1 MKILKIEGISKTLG
15 KKKILNNVSLSV
27 EEGQIFGFLGP
38 NGAGKTTTIKMVMG
52 LLSVDEGK
60 ILINDI
66 DITKNFEK
74 AISNVGGIIENPEMY
89 AYLSGMQNLK
99 LFARMHDNITQ
110 ERIDEVVKIVKL
122 ENRINEKVKKYSLG
136 MRQRLGIA
144 QAILHK
150 PNLLILDEPTNGL
163 DPAGIKELR
172 DTLHYLCENEDVAV
186 IVSSHLL
193 SEMELLCD
201 SFGVIDNGVMVD
213 FISTE
218 DIEKENI
225 DESIVYEIE
234 TSDNEKAREFVAKFV
249 IENTDSKNIPVLVT
263 KHQASILCETLLNN
277 KIEVFAL
284 IPHKKSLEETF
295 IEMTSG
301 SKI

>member
-1 MKILKIEGISKTLG
+1 MTILKIEGISKTLG
-15 KKKILNNVSLSV
+15 RKKILDNVSFSV
-27 EEGQIFGFLGP
+27 DEGQIFGFLGP
-38 NGAGKTTTIKMVMG
+38 NGAGKTTTIKMIMG

-74 AISNVGGIIENPEMY
+74 AISKVGGIIENPEMY
-89 AYLSGMQNLK
+89 AYLSGMENLK
-99 LFARMHDNITQ
+99 LFARMHDNVTQ

-122 ENRINEKVKKYSLG
+122 ENRINEKIKRYSLG

-163 DPAGIKELR
+163 DPVGIKELR
-172 DTLHYLCENEDVAV
+172 DTLHYLCKNENVGV

-201 SFGVIDNGVMVD
+201 SFGVIDKGVMVD
-213 FISTE
+213 FISNN
-218 DIEKENI
+218 DKKEIADNDNI
-225 DESIVYEIE
+225 LYEIE
-234 TSDNEKAREFVAKFV
+234 TSDNAKAFEILKEYD
-249 IENTDSKNIPVLVT
+249 ISYTDNNNLSVEIT
-263 KHQASILCETLLNN
+263 KHKASSICNTLINN
-277 KIEVFAL
+277 GIEVFAL
-284 IPHKKSLEETF
+284 IPYKKSLEDTF

-301 SKI
+301 SQI